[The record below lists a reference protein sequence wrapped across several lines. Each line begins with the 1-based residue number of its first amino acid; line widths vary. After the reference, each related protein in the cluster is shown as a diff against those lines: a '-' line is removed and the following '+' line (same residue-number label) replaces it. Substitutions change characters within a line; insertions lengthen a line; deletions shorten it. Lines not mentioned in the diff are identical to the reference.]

1 MTRESECKCK
11 KTQGA
16 KRGRK
21 RSSQP
26 TADRKNDRG
35 MKNSIERSVKSK
47 TTSFMK
53 IEGKRR
59 SEENHE
65 SRTKYSTKRSNL
77 SVEERVPNS
86 SSAKQSMYEDT
97 ALTMTCSDT
106 DEKNIGKRRLDDP
119 RQVYIFNF

>member
-26 TADRKNDRG
+26 TADRKNNRD
-35 MKNSIERSVKSK
+35 MKKFIERSVKSK
-47 TTSFMK
+47 TTSLMK
-53 IEGKRR
+53 REGKRR

-86 SSAKQSMYEDT
+86 RSAKQSMYEDT
-97 ALTMTCSDT
+97 TLTMTCSNT
-106 DEKNIGKRRLDDP
+106 DEKNIGKCRLDNP
-119 RQVYIFNF
+119 

>member
-11 KTQGA
+11 KTRGA

-21 RSSQP
+21 RNSQS
-26 TADRKNDRG
+26 TADRKNDRE

-47 TTSFMK
+47 TTSLMK
-53 IEGKRR
+53 IEGKRI

-77 SVEERVPNS
+77 SVEERVQNS

-106 DEKNIGKRRLDDP
+106 DEKNIGILRVDDL
-119 RQVYIFNF
+119 

>member
-21 RSSQP
+21 RNSQS

-53 IEGKRR
+53 REGKR
-59 SEENHE
+59 ENHE

-86 SSAKQSMYEDT
+86 SSANQSMYEDT

-106 DEKNIGKRRLDDP
+106 DEKNIGKQRLDDP
-119 RQVYIFNF
+119 QQVFIFNI

>member
-21 RSSQP
+21 RNSQS

-35 MKNSIERSVKSK
+35 MKNSIERSKKSK
-47 TTSFMK
+47 TTSLMK
-53 IEGKRR
+53 REGKRR
-59 SEENHE
+59 SEKNHE
-65 SRTKYSTKRSNL
+65 SRTKYSTSNL

-86 SSAKQSMYEDT
+86 SSANQSMYEDT

-106 DEKNIGKRRLDDP
+106 DEKNIGKQRLDDP
-119 RQVYIFNF
+119 

>member
-21 RSSQP
+21 RNSQS

-53 IEGKRR
+53 REGKR
-59 SEENHE
+59 ENQE

-86 SSAKQSMYEDT
+86 SSANQSMYEDT

-106 DEKNIGKRRLDDP
+106 DEKNIGKQRLDDP
-119 RQVYIFNF
+119 QQVFIFNI

>member
-11 KTQGA
+11 KTRGA

-21 RSSQP
+21 RNSQS
-26 TADRKNDRG
+26 TADRKNDRE

-47 TTSFMK
+47 TSLMK
-53 IEGKRR
+53 IEGKRI

-65 SRTKYSTKRSNL
+65 SRTKYSTKRSNF
-77 SVEERVPNS
+77 SVEERVQNS
-86 SSAKQSMYEDT
+86 RSANQSMYEDT

-106 DEKNIGKRRLDDP
+106 DEKNIGILRVDDL
-119 RQVYIFNF
+119 

>member
-16 KRGRK
+16 KRGHK
-21 RSSQP
+21 RSSQS

-35 MKNSIERSVKSK
+35 MKNSIERTVKSK

-53 IEGKRR
+53 REGKRR

-86 SSAKQSMYEDT
+86 SSANQSMYEDS
-97 ALTMTCSDT
+97 ALTMTFSDT
-106 DEKNIGKRRLDDP
+106 DEKNIGKQRLDDP
-119 RQVYIFNF
+119 QQVFIFNI

>member
-21 RSSQP
+21 RSSQS
-26 TADRKNDRG
+26 TADKKNHRG

-47 TTSFMK
+47 TTSFIK
-53 IEGKRR
+53 REGKRR

-86 SSAKQSMYEDT
+86 SSANQSLYEDT
-97 ALTMTCSDT
+97 ALTMTFSDT
-106 DEKNIGKRRLDDP
+106 DEKNLGKRRLDDP
-119 RQVYIFNF
+119 